1 MNIEQLDLG
10 IADVLSWLE
19 KNLKYADHSDRVA
32 LAALLNVSYTEI
44 NPSHTDFRID
54 SPVDI
59 LDEVQE
65 QMKLVR
71 TIRMQIHSKG
81 LDANPKDLQSLVGV
95 TTTLF
100 AMLTKYNADIMN
112 QDRIKSIENA
122 VTHSIKTL
130 SPEIQEAYFAEL
142 ERLLSE

>member
-32 LAALLNVSYTEI
+32 LAALLNVSYTAI

-65 QMKLVR
+65 QMKMVR
-71 TIRMQIHSKG
+71 TIRTQISSKG
-81 LDANPKDLQSLVGV
+81 IDANPKDLQALVGV

-100 AMLTKYNADIMN
+100 AMLTKYNSDIMN
-112 QDRIKSIENA
+112 QERIKSIENA
-122 VTHSIKTL
+122 VTHAIKTL